1 MISETHA
8 AWKKIAEHYV
18 RLATDR
24 ASEGLGFKLA
34 CLVLA
39 EYCGALWA
47 GTNGPSLAIVAIAE
61 RIAERIVGTDVDEVI
76 AAELTTIARPS
87 PEVMS

>member
-8 AWKKIAEHYV
+8 AWKKIAQHYV
-18 RLATDR
+18 RLSNER
-24 ASEGLGFKLA
+24 ASEGMGVKLA

-61 RIAERIVGTDVDEVI
+61 QIVGTDVDDVI
-76 AAELTTIARPS
+76 AAELTRIARPS
-87 PEVMS
+87 PEALS